1 MFVRNGV
8 ALGSV
13 LHSAVPGAP
22 TPEPQ
27 ISEPEPQ
34 PVLVADPEPAV
45 VVSEHPDEP
54 PRGGPNS
61 TREAWAEFLDVQ
73 GVDYPDDP
81 EEAGRNDL
89 IAMWDASRGES

>member
-27 ISEPEPQ
+27 TFEPEPQ
-34 PVLVADPEPAV
+34 PVLVADPEPV
-45 VVSEHPDEP
+45 VVVEHPDEP

-61 TREAWAEFLDVQ
+61 TREAWAEFLDAQ

-89 IAMWDASRGES
+89 IAIWDQSRR

>member
-13 LHSAVPGAP
+13 LHSAAPGAS

-27 ISEPEPQ
+27 TFEPAQ
-34 PVLVADPEPAV
+34 PVLVADPEPV
-45 VVSEHPDEP
+45 VVVEHPDEP

-61 TREAWAEFLDVQ
+61 TREAWAEFLDAQ

-89 IAMWDASRGES
+89 IAIWDGQR